1 MEDRDK
7 KLLKAYAEN
16 DMSMSKTSGVVYLHY
31 NSIRYRF
38 QKIKRETGLEPRRF
52 YDLVGLLR
60 KIGERV

>member
-1 MEDRDK
+1 MENRDK

-16 DMSMSKTSGVVYLHY
+16 DMSMSKTGGVVYLHY

-38 QKIKRETGLEPRRF
+38 EKIRRETGLEPRRF